1 MSRVVNRI
9 FERKADIGIDMGN
22 TNSYA
27 WVSVGGRMRCVVA
40 PDGGY
45 HFPSYVYFRKDGSI
59 TVGSAAKRLFG
70 SKTQSVVTNAMGLI
84 GRMYSSPEVQSMKD
98 DCGCP
103 VVEKKGNPVFY
114 VKSQNRFVTPLEV
127 CTEILRAVI
136 EETRKQTDCE
146 IGRICVT
153 ISVNS
158 DENQRSLVLQAVL
171 NCGFR
176 KDQVKLLYT
185 PLAITLHYG
194 QSDDMSG
201 KTLLVL
207 NVDRHTSDVSI
218 VKEKGEGDH
227 VHYEVCKYKKN
238 DHLGE
243 ADIDAILLDW
253 IIDRYREA
261 TGNDLIP
268 ASMDEGAKASFKRKL
283 LALVERAK
291 IDLSTFESSSI
302 ELTSILPIVEEYQ
315 ELVLTR
321 TKMNDLIRDKVS
333 EILQTVKEA
342 LEAAKLSRYD
352 IDAVLLTGESLR
364 MDIYNEVIGNYFHGV
379 KINDV
384 RRSDSTMNNDYGAC
398 GACLAL
404 EQNYDPDDI
413 TAYSLDYRVDGNEIQ
428 CIIPVNSKLPA
439 VGSTLIYTSHDYI
452 DEVKISV
459 FQSRQKVKGDT
470 TVESNGVELATIHVT
485 GFPLRPSGEVTMK
498 LKWDCPCVGVLDV
511 TVLDVT
517 SNYKVLLDKERIS
530 WYKHCLKTVKS
541 IEDSIGS
548 MNTMG

>member
-1 MSRVVNRI
+1 MSRVVNRE
-9 FERKADIGIDMGN
+9 FGHKADIGVVLGN

-40 PDGGY
+40 PDGGH
-45 HFPSYVYFRKDGSI
+45 HFPSYVHFRKDGSI
-59 TVGSAAKRLFG
+59 TVGSAAKRLIG
-70 SKTQSVVTNAMGLI
+70 SKTQSVVTNAVDLI

-98 DCGCP
+98 DCGFP
-103 VVEKKGNPVFY
+103 VVEKNGKPVFY
-114 VKSQNRFVTPLEV
+114 VKSQNRFATPLEV
-127 CTEILRAVI
+127 CTEILKAMI
-136 EETRKQTDCE
+136 EEAIKQTECE

-207 NVDRHTSDVSI
+207 KVDRHTSDVSI
-218 VKEKGEGDH
+218 VKGMGEGENIQ
-227 VHYEVCKYKKN
+227 YEICMCKKN

-253 IIDRYREA
+253 MVDRYREV
-261 TGNDLIP
+261 TGNELIP
-268 ASMDEGAKASFKRKL
+268 ASMDEEAKASFRRKL

-302 ELTSILPIVEEYQ
+302 EIASILPNNGDDIDDQ
-315 ELVLTR
+315 GIVLTR
-321 TKMNDLIRDKVS
+321 SRMNDLIRVKVS

-342 LEAAKLSRYD
+342 LEAAKQSRYD
-352 IDAVLLTGESLR
+352 IDAVLLTGESLQ
-364 MDIYNEVIGNYFHGV
+364 MDIYREVIGNYFHGV
-379 KINDV
+379 KISDV
-384 RRSDSTMNNDYGAC
+384 RRGDSTMNDDYVAC
-398 GACLAL
+398 GACMAL
-404 EQNYDPDDI
+404 VQKYDPDDI
-413 TAYSLDYRVDGNEIQ
+413 TAYSLDYRVDGNDIK

-439 VGSTLIYTSHDYI
+439 TGSTLIYTSHDYI
-452 DEVKISV
+452 DEMKISV
-459 FQSRQKVKGDT
+459 FQSRQKAKGDT
-470 TVESNGVELATIHVT
+470 TVESNGVELATILVT
-485 GFPLRPSGEVTMK
+485 GFPLRPAGEVTLK
-498 LKWDCPCVGVLDV
+498 LKWDCPYVGVLDV
-511 TVLDVT
+511 TVVDVT
-517 SNYKVLLDKERIS
+517 SNYKELLDKERIS
-530 WYKHCLKTVKS
+530 WYTHCLKTVQR
-541 IEDSIGS
+541 IEH
-548 MNTMG
+548 

>member
-1 MSRVVNRI
+1 MNRI

-40 PDGGY
+40 PNGGY

-218 VKEKGEGDH
+218 VKEMGEGDH

-291 IDLSTFESSSI
+291 INVSTFESSSI

-315 ELVLTR
+315 ELVLTCNH
-321 TKMNDLIRDKVS
+321 MIDLIRDKVS

-413 TAYSLDYRVDGNEIQ
+413 TAYSLDYRVDAVSYTHLTL
-428 CIIPVNSKLPA
+428 PTNSR
-439 VGSTLIYTSHDYI
+439 V
-452 DEVKISV
+452 
-459 FQSRQKVKGDT
+459 
-470 TVESNGVELATIHVT
+470 
-485 GFPLRPSGEVTMK
+485 
-498 LKWDCPCVGVLDV
+498 
-511 TVLDVT
+511 
-517 SNYKVLLDKERIS
+517 
-530 WYKHCLKTVKS
+530 
-541 IEDSIGS
+541 
-548 MNTMG
+548 